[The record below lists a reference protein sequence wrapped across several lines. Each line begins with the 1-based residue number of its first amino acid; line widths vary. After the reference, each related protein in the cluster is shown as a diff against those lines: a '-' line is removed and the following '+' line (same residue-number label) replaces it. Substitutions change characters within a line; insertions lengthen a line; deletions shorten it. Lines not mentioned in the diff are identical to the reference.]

1 MRLINL
7 AALITLGFAQCQV
20 VTRESLRKK
29 VKSRLLEHAFA
40 VDTFNLNLLL
50 LQDIHLKNPPK
61 TRTTRAF
68 VDDFTILKDD
78 EENFNSILNNILVVR
93 VPDTPAI
100 RRVGKVRA

>member
-1 MRLINL
+1 M
-7 AALITLGFAQCQV
+7 
-20 VTRESLRKK
+20 
-29 VKSRLLEHAFA
+29 
-40 VDTFNLNLLL
+40 
-50 LQDIHLKNPPK
+50 KNPPK

-100 RRVGKVRA
+100 RRVGKVRAKNPESINFKSKRIPSLFVKIFFST